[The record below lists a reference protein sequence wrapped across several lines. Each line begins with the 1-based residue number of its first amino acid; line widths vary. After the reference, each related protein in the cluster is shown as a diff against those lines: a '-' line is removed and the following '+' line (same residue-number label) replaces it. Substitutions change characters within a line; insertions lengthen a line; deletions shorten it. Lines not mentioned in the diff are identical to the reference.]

1 MERFRQHTAMFNG
14 LLNTVCSDI
23 VSQLTVFIKDLI
35 ELLPFQAK
43 GSERPSVC
51 ASLIKNSKRS
61 GLSNN
66 EIAWLLGTL

>member
-1 MERFRQHTAMFNG
+1 MFNG

-23 VSQLTVFIKDLI
+23 VKSIIYVHAEDFV
-35 ELLPFQAK
+35 ESSPSQAK

-61 GLSNN
+61 GLSNH
-66 EIAWLLGTL
+66 EITWLLGTL